1 MMNNRIKRLPVI
13 LEVEEVQK
21 ILDIPNKRYITGL
34 RNKVI
39 LNLMWNMGLRV
50 SEVVNL
56 KPRDV
61 NLTKR
66 TLRIVNGKGGVDR
79 DITIPEGIT
88 YLLKEWKDR
97 RPKVSDY
104 FICNIKNR
112 KAEYLVKIND
122 GRTLNPTSKKGDK
135 LSVRTIQVM
144 LKNYSRRAGI
154 DKTVTPHTL
163 RHSYA
168 TEFIRQ
174 GKSVMTLKQIL
185 GHSDIGTTQLYVTL
199 ANKDVEE
206 AINGYMIKAV

>member
-1 MMNNRIKRLPVI
+1 MNKRIKRLPVV
-13 LEVEEVQK
+13 LEVEEIQK
-21 ILDIPNKRYITGL
+21 ILDIPKKRYITGL

-56 KPRDV
+56 KPRDI
-61 NLTKR
+61 NLTNKK
-66 TLRIVNGKGGVDR
+66 LRIVNGKGGVDR

-88 YLLKEWKDR
+88 YLLKEWKDK
-97 RPKVSDY
+97 RPKGSDY

-112 KAEYLVKIND
+112 KADYRIKTKD

-135 LSVRTIQVM
+135 LSIRSIQIM
-144 LKNYSRRAGI
+144 LKNYTRRAGI
-154 DKTVTPHTL
+154 DKVVTPHTL

-206 AINGYMIKAV
+206 AVNGYKIKAI

>member
-1 MMNNRIKRLPVI
+1 MNKRIKRLPVI
-13 LEVEEVQK
+13 LEVEEMQK
-21 ILDIPNKRYITGL
+21 LLSIPNKRYLTGL

-56 KPRDV
+56 RPRDI

-66 TLRIVNGKGGVDR
+66 NLRIVNGKGGVDR

-97 RPKVSDY
+97 RPKESDY

-112 KAEYLVKIND
+112 KAEYQIKTKD
-122 GRTLNPTSKKGDK
+122 GRTLNPTSKKGSK
-135 LSVRTIQVM
+135 LSVRSIQIM

-154 DKTVTPHTL
+154 DKEITPHTL
-163 RHSYA
+163 RHSFA

-185 GHSDIGTTQLYVTL
+185 GHSDISTTQLYVTL

-206 AINGYMIKAV
+206 AINGYKVKAI

>member
-1 MMNNRIKRLPVI
+1 MNKRIKKLPVI
-13 LEVEEVQK
+13 LEVEEMQK
-21 ILDIPNKRYITGL
+21 LLDIPNKRYITGL

-56 KPRDV
+56 KPRDIT
-61 NLTKR
+61 LTKR
-66 TLRIVNGKGGVDR
+66 NLRIVNGKGGVDR

-97 RPKVSDY
+97 RPKESDY
-104 FICNIKNR
+104 FICNIKSR
-112 KAEYLVKIND
+112 KANYQIKTKD
-122 GRTLNPTSKKGDK
+122 GRTLNPTSKKGSK
-135 LSVRTIQVM
+135 LSVRSIQIM
-144 LKNYSRRAGI
+144 LKNYSRRARI
-154 DKTVTPHTL
+154 DKAVTPHTL
-163 RHSYA
+163 RHSFA

-185 GHSDIGTTQLYVTL
+185 GHSDISTTQLYVTL

-206 AINGYMIKAV
+206 AINGYKVKAI

>member
-1 MMNNRIKRLPVI
+1 MNKRIKKLPVI
-13 LEVEEVQK
+13 LEVEEMQK
-21 ILDIPNKRYITGL
+21 LLDMPNKRYITGL

-56 KPRDV
+56 KPRDI
-61 NLTKR
+61 NLTNR
-66 TLRIVNGKGGVDR
+66 NLRIVNGKGGVDR

-97 RPKVSDY
+97 RPKESDY
-104 FICNIKNR
+104 FICNIKSR
-112 KAEYLVKIND
+112 EAKYQIKTKD
-122 GRTLNPTSKKGDK
+122 GRTLKPTSKKGSK
-135 LSVRTIQVM
+135 LSVRSIQIM
-144 LKNYSRRAGI
+144 IKNYSRRSGI
-154 DKTVTPHTL
+154 DKHITPHTL

-185 GHSDIGTTQLYVTL
+185 GHSDISTTQLYVTL

-206 AINGYMIKAV
+206 AINGYKVKAI